1 MPNGEHGDVF
11 DRTPNKSRIKT
22 KTEREKCSNVQMFTG
37 TIFPHTGAY
46 IIYIGGFYIPRSS
59 PFTPT
64 PDFRWVIVDIDIACI
79 SCTIGRGYL
88 LYNNVRA
95 CMWKNGASE
104 HLNI

>member
-1 MPNGEHGDVF
+1 
-11 DRTPNKSRIKT
+11 
-22 KTEREKCSNVQMFTG
+22 MFTG

-59 PFTPT
+59 PFTTT

-79 SCTIGRGYL
+79 SCTIGRGISYIIM
-88 LYNNVRA
+88 YART